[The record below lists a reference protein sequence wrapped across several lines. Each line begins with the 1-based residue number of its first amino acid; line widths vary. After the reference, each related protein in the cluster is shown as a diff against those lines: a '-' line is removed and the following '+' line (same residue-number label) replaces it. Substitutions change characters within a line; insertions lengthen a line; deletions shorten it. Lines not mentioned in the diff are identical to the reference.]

1 MTQQNAQ
8 EIKEKILS
16 ILRRNGPS
24 LPVHVANGTGLS
36 ILFSGAF
43 LSELYSDKKIRI
55 SSMKVGSS
63 PIYYLPEHESSLEKY
78 SQHLKSREKDAFTLL
93 RDKRFLKDTEL
104 EPAMRVALRAIKD
117 FAIPFEN
124 EKELYWRYFSVPQSE
139 FTLEEKQEIKK
150 PKDEKIEIINTIETV
165 QKPIL
170 EEKEITKH
178 QEGPKPLDIFEKK
191 PKSTKTK
198 AEKKPLKKSLKKEEG
213 FFNKVKELLA
223 KKSIEILDIEDIKN
237 MEITLRVRN
246 KGKEE
251 LLIAYNK
258 KKISDAD
265 ILKAFK
271 KSKDANLPYIIL
283 SLGDAPKKTQ
293 NLMDAA
299 KSLSSI
305 EKL

>member
-1 MTQQNAQ
+1 MPQQNAPD
-8 EIKEKILS
+8 IKEKIMG

-36 ILFSGAF
+36 LLFSGAF

-170 EEKEITKH
+170 EEK
-178 QEGPKPLDIFEKK
+178 
-191 PKSTKTK
+191 
-198 AEKKPLKKSLKKEEG
+198 
-213 FFNKVKELLA
+213 
-223 KKSIEILDIEDIKN
+223 
-237 MEITLRVRN
+237 
-246 KGKEE
+246 
-251 LLIAYNK
+251 
-258 KKISDAD
+258 
-265 ILKAFK
+265 
-271 KSKDANLPYIIL
+271 
-283 SLGDAPKKTQ
+283 
-293 NLMDAA
+293 
-299 KSLSSI
+299 
-305 EKL
+305 